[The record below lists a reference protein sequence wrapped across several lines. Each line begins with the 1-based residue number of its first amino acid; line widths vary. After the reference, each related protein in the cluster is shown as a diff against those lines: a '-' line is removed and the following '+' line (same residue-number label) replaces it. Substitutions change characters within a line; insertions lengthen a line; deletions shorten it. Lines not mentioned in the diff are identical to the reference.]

1 MKMQYFFPQ
10 CTEHFLR
17 RNNSRFF
24 FDIMDLTYVGNNV
37 LSSAVCMD
45 KVTANDIFASNG
57 ILQPKY
63 YLVTKYEFE
72 KDREKQIKN
81 ILETIGENSFVK
93 PCNAG
98 SSVGVTKVNK
108 KEEIIPLF

>member
-1 MKMQYFFPQ
+1 M
-10 CTEHFLR
+10 
-17 RNNSRFF
+17 
-24 FDIMDLTYVGNNV
+24 
-37 LSSAVCMD
+37 
-45 KVTANDIFASNG
+45 SNG

-81 ILETIGENSFVK
+81 ILKQSEKTLFVK

-108 KEEIIPLF
+108 KEEIIPALLGGF